1 VCAALAELPE
11 IDRTALLLRAE
22 HDLPYDEIA
31 RVLQISL
38 SAAKVKVHRARLRL
52 ASTATPQ
59 RVSS

>member
-1 VCAALAELPE
+1 MAELPE

-22 HDLPYDEIA
+22 HELPYDEIA

-52 ASTATPQ
+52 AAATTPEK
-59 RVSS
+59 VSS